1 MTNEELKQHYNII
14 LDCWRF
20 LHEYHDVKDTDQY
33 WDEVVKRSQQIYD
46 RYKTDFAKKE
56 VLLILGELENL
67 GRRWKR

>member
-67 GRRWKR
+67 GRRCKR

>member
-33 WDEVVKRSQQIYD
+33 WDEVVKRSQQLYD

-67 GRRWKR
+67 GRRCKR

>member
-1 MTNEELKQHYNII
+1 MTNEELKQYYNII

-67 GRRWKR
+67 GRRCKR

>member
-20 LHEYHDVKDTDQY
+20 MHEYQDVKDTDQY

-67 GRRWKR
+67 GRRCKR

>member
-33 WDEVVKRSQQIYD
+33 WDKVVKRSQQIYD
-46 RYKTDFAKKE
+46 RYKTYFAKKE

-67 GRRWKR
+67 GRRCKR

>member
-33 WDEVVKRSQQIYD
+33 WDVVVKRSQQIYD

-67 GRRWKR
+67 GRRCKR